1 MRSALNSP
9 LQDLR
14 EDLLAV
20 ARDTES
26 LLKATANVAG
36 DQIQEARSRT
46 QHTLQR
52 TFDNLYDRR
61 MRRRVRKAVKSAD
74 TYVRDNS
81 WAVIGGVAAVGILI
95 GFLMRRD

>member
-1 MRSALNSP
+1 MRSELNGP

-20 ARDTES
+20 ARDAES
-26 LLKATANVAG
+26 LLKATAGVAG

-46 QHTLQR
+46 QQTLQR

-61 MRRRVRKAVKSAD
+61 MRKRVRKAVKSAD
-74 TYVRDNS
+74 AYVRDNS
-81 WAVIGGVAAVGILI
+81 WAVIGGAAAIGVLI
-95 GFLMRRD
+95 GLLMRRD